1 MIKYEGI
8 DEATLIHAL
17 YHGTVPLGMGML
29 HNRPRLTVEEVREAL
44 GDRLKADTIY
54 IDYLFG
60 RPLKVNINTKA
71 KEFDPRLFDRD
82 AGQGMAET
90 IVMDLLTRPAIGRPR
105 GVVDAHASPTGY
117 SAAIACSTRCRSTG
131 DRSS

>member
-1 MIKYEGI
+1 MINYEGI

-29 HNRPRLTVEEVREAL
+29 HNRPRLTVDEVRTAL
-44 GDRLKADTIY
+44 GDRISDVVIR

-60 RPLKVNINTKA
+60 RPLKVNINTQA

-90 IVMDLLTRPAIGRPR
+90 IVLDLLTRPA
-105 GVVDAHASPTGY
+105 TKEN
-117 SAAIACSTRCRSTG
+117 AA
-131 DRSS
+131 